1 MREHHS
7 MPLSACE
14 EQIRG
19 LQAYLQQRSFHE
31 LDGFLDLLEKTR
43 GSCQPL
49 LQQKRLEEN
58 DFDCIR
64 IRHQGI
70 KRLCVLNAPHQIIEH
85 EFKWLKRM
93 TDFLLDLIEAPS
105 PQMTQKE
112 IDSEDRHMTADSNDP
127 TTE

>member
-1 MREHHS
+1 MRENHS

-19 LQAYLQQRSFHE
+19 LQAYLQQRSFYE

-43 GSCQPL
+43 RSCQPL
-49 LQQKRLEEN
+49 LQQKRLEED

-70 KRLCVLNAPHQIIEH
+70 QRLCAQNAPHQIIEH

-93 TDFLLDLIEAPS
+93 TDFLLDLIEAHS
-105 PQMTQKE
+105 PQMTQEKT
-112 IDSEDRHMTADSNDP
+112 DSEVRQMTADPNDP